1 MPQISGFGKFGQSF
15 QAGPTFSAYSHVGR
29 SPDTWSPL
37 KISPVRKKIL
47 VARTERVSIRP
58 MRTSIII
65 PLLLALFQCLAAPLI
80 AVVVNEAPFIT
91 PTENSV
97 TMKWGTDAECGTLLK
112 LGLNKNALTRKV
124 EGEVGTKH
132 QVQANELLPGTE
144 YFYTIGTS
152 KKPLL
157 EGSFTTKGKSPKGTP
172 PPPAP
177 AAKQET
183 KSAPK
188 PAEAP
193 AAKPTY
199 TPPPTSKTWG
209 DKYSLQDHFNRHGAD
224 FGAKNPDDY
233 AAKAWLFLQRAMD
246 EGLPAKQD
254 TSDGTIRVWDG
265 KSHSFAA
272 YNSDFTTKT
281 YFKPN
286 SGDYFTRQPGKPVR
300 LRHAPPKS

>member
-1 MPQISGFGKFGQSF
+1 MTALLHSSSG
-15 QAGPTFSAYSHVGR
+15 
-29 SPDTWSPL
+29 
-37 KISPVRKKIL
+37 KISRPKNHPALKKIL
-47 VARTERVSIRP
+47 VAVTERVSIRV

-65 PLLLALFQCLAAPLI
+65 PLLLALFQCLAAPLF
-80 AVVVNEAPFIT
+80 AVVVNEAPVIT

-97 TMKWGTDAECGTLLK
+97 SMKWGTDAECGTLLK

-124 EGEVGTKH
+124 EGEVGIKH

-183 KSAPK
+183 KPAPK
-188 PAEAP
+188 ATPAATKPTEAP

-209 DKYSLQDHFNRHGAD
+209 DKYSLQDHYNRHGAD
-224 FGAKNPDDY
+224 FAAKNPDDY

-254 TSDGTIRVWDG
+254 ESDGTIRVWDG
-265 KSHSFAA
+265 KSRSFAA
-272 YNSDFTTKT
+272 YNRNFTTKT